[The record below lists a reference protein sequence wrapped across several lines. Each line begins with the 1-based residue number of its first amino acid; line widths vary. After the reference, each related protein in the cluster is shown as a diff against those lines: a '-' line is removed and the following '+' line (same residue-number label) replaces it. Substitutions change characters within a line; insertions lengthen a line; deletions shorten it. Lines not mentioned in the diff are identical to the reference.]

1 MDVLILIGRIL
12 FSVLFLVSA
21 FAHLAKREMM
31 AGYAA
36 GRGVPGAKVLVPV
49 TGVQIAVGAIMV
61 AFGIWPDLGALLLFI
76 FLLLTAFQEPGSA
89 AVLA

>member
-12 FSVLFLVSA
+12 FSALFLVSA
-21 FAHLAKREMM
+21 FGHLTKREMM

-49 TGVQIAVGAIMV
+49 TGIQIAIGAIMV
-61 AFGIWPDLGALLLFI
+61 AFGLWPDQPPA
-76 FLLLTAFQEPGSA
+76 APGPGPTGQPGP
-89 AVLA
+89 VQ